1 MLEVLALAAAAATGC
16 GYDGAVYARGLATDV
31 ETRRL
36 AYCEYHL
43 PANRGQ
49 RKVLYYSPAGFRIA
63 EKLVSDIDSSVP
75 EVSQEDFR
83 HGEERSARRSNGEW
97 QLIYRERTGQG
108 VEAAKLPAGEVDV
121 VDAGFDTLV
130 RQQWDRLA
138 GGQTVTFRF
147 ASPAHGRSITL
158 RAQQQ
163 RCEQSMPSALCI
175 RVDLAQPLLRM
186 FAGALNLVYERSSRR
201 LLVFE
206 GVSNLL
212 DARGDSQR
220 VRIEYT
226 YPR

>member
-1 MLEVLALAAAAATGC
+1 MLEVLVLAAAAATGC
-16 GYDGAVYARGLATDV
+16 GYDGATYARGLATDI
-31 ETRRL
+31 ETSRL

-43 PANRGQ
+43 PAKDGQ
-49 RKVLYYSPAGFRIA
+49 RRVLYYSPAGFRIA
-63 EKLVSDIDSSVP
+63 EKLLTDIDGPVP
-75 EVSQEDFR
+75 EVTQQDFR
-83 HGEERSARRSNGEW
+83 HGEERSARRSNTEW
-97 QLIYRERTGQG
+97 LLTYRERTGQSAE
-108 VEAAKLPAGEVDV
+108 VATLPAAEVDV

-138 GGQTVTFRF
+138 GGQAVTFRF
-147 ASPAHGRSITL
+147 ASPAHGRAITL

-163 RCEQSMPSALCI
+163 RCEQATPSALCI

-186 FAGALNLVYERSSRR
+186 FAGELNLVYERSSRR

-212 DARGDSQR
+212 DKRGDSQR

-226 YPR
+226 YPE